1 MSTPTLPS
9 PGQILCNN
17 TEAPTTVR
25 CETESPRGERV
36 ERGSRHARVDR
47 HEERSALASM
57 KCNIGFLQAIL
68 GGSASALALD
78 ALADLETAVSRL
90 ETSARPA
97 YTLLPPRGHR

>member
-25 CETESPRGERV
+25 CETESPRA

-97 YTLLPPRGHR
+97 HTLLPPRGHR